1 LEAGGARALPAFF
14 CVAQRC
20 VVLAVG
26 AAKPAAAI
34 LRRIAGVLDVT
45 LDDLVPSVD
54 REVVDAT

>member
-1 LEAGGARALPAFF
+1 VARR
-14 CVAQRC
+14 CVA
-20 VVLAVG
+20 LAVG
-26 AAKPAAAI
+26 AAKPATAI